1 MRHKTT
7 SKNFSG
13 IFFYIFCDIKD
24 QILKFL
30 LFFTFLSCFEI
41 FHLFA
46 LKGKSYHS
54 GGGGVKLVSCTVF
67 HSKKL
72 PFMGK
77 MHKTLIFG
85 TSIMHSILKLQ
96 IFSV

>member
-1 MRHKTT
+1 MTPSHKMRHKTT

-54 GGGGVKLVSCTVF
+54 APPTHTQKTN
-67 HSKKL
+67 KK
-72 PFMGK
+72 
-77 MHKTLIFG
+77 
-85 TSIMHSILKLQ
+85 SD
-96 IFSV
+96 